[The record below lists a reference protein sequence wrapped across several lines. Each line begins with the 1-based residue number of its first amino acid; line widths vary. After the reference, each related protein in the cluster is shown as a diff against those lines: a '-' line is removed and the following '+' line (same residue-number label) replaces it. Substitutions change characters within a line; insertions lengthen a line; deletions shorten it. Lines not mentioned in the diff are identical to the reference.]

1 MQQWTRTV
9 SWGEADSV
17 GTDTAATCPGTSA
30 AGPVIL
36 VGHLNKWV
44 FYFLVF
50 EINFFFLFSVLLLVR
65 WQGVSALCCPFFL
78 PSPLEKGSSVP
89 GCGCFCQSSPVG
101 LLHAGRRWVVLL
113 WPWGILSGEPEASM
127 QDVWTC
133 W

>member
-50 EINFFFLFSVLLLVR
+50 EINFFFSFLSAASCPLAGGQRPVLPVLSAQPLGEGQLRARLWLLLPEQPR
-65 WQGVSALCCPFFL
+65 GSAARREEVGGAALALGNPFW
-78 PSPLEKGSSVP
+78 
-89 GCGCFCQSSPVG
+89 
-101 LLHAGRRWVVLL
+101 R
-113 WPWGILSGEPEASM
+113 
-127 QDVWTC
+127 T
-133 W
+133 